1 MTNSAMKKRR
11 RPEDEAAHSKK
22 KKVELS
28 EQRPAVAPAFQVT
41 KIQKPQVSPPVVA
54 LTPGIS
60 LPNSFPFDAYEK
72 NERPTAK
79 RRKSGGLP
87 PPSEMAL
94 HSSAH
99 RTVNY
104 TAREERSKSVDTVL
118 NHFLAVID
126 PRTGEVEVIQA
137 KKMVVRGTVRSK
149 QAPSEA
155 MQVSSA
161 KPTHSEMKMELG
173 ETFGTKKAKKAIQAV
188 AENAM
193 LAASSRGKLGDED
206 RALVDTIQNSSQHMA
221 TREELQAVVDK
232 ARPVPRGNFDAD
244 EIQDVYV
251 PAQIIGAEVLNAVP
265 VMDWQEKVR
274 KLEPVQVPARFVA
287 HRIVR
292 VAGNEEDA
300 QRLKLLRYLLW
311 VITFWTTTRQG
322 KERGTRTIARRDD
335 LREALAPAPEVVIE
349 NIRRK
354 FSDNGVMRKA
364 HIDLLMTHCCVFAS
378 IIDNFEVNT
387 LDLREDL
394 KLEQKQLNQYFMEIG
409 ARMKQAKVG
418 DKVNH
423 IAKLA
428 LPLQFPRMRQPAKR
442 R

>member
-1 MTNSAMKKRR
+1 
-11 RPEDEAAHSKK
+11 
-22 KKVELS
+22 
-28 EQRPAVAPAFQVT
+28 
-41 KIQKPQVSPPVVA
+41 
-54 LTPGIS
+54 
-60 LPNSFPFDAYEK
+60 
-72 NERPTAK
+72 
-79 RRKSGGLP
+79 
-87 PPSEMAL
+87 MAL

-99 RTVNY
+99 RTIDY
-104 TAREERSKSVDTVL
+104 TAREERFRSVDTLL
-118 NHFLAVID
+118 NHFLAIID
-126 PRTGEVEVIQA
+126 PQTGDIEVVQA
-137 KKMVVRGTVRSK
+137 KKMVVRGMVRAK
-149 QAPSEA
+149 QAPTEA
-155 MQVSSA
+155 MEISTA
-161 KPTHSEMKMELG
+161 KPTHSEMRMELG

-193 LAASSRGKLGDED
+193 LAAKSRGKLGEDD
-206 RALVDTIQNSSQHMA
+206 RALVVTIRDSSQHMA
-221 TREELQAVVDK
+221 TREELQAAVDM

-251 PAQIIGAEVLNAVP
+251 PAEIIGAEVLNAIP
-265 VMDWQEKVR
+265 VLDWQEKVR

-292 VAGNEEDA
+292 VAGNEDGV

-311 VITFWTTTRQG
+311 VIVFWSTTRPG
-322 KERGTRTIARRDD
+322 RERGTKSIARRDD

-378 IIDNFEVNT
+378 IIDNFEVDT

-394 KLEQKQLNQYFMEIG
+394 KLEQKDLNQYFMEIG
-409 ARMKQAKVG
+409 ARVRRAKAG
-418 DKVNH
+418 DKINH

-428 LPLQFPRMRQPAKR
+428 LPLQFPKMRQAAKR